1 MNLPY
6 GFRRV
11 AHTARKDTTVWEAH
25 VTLVTD
31 QDIDNEVEVQ
41 RDLETLVRG
50 LKFPL
55 FGHMPHLGSVTFNWT
70 PDDHDRENYGDI
82 TCVVT
87 IGYRSF
93 IAPVLAE
100 ELQERLAALTER

>member
-11 AHTARKDTTVWEAH
+11 AHTARKDKANWEAH

-31 QDIDNEVEVQ
+31 QDINNEVEVQ
-41 RDLETLVRG
+41 RDLEALVRG
-50 LKFPL
+50 LQLSL
-55 FGHMPHLGSVTFNWT
+55 FGYEPHLGSVTFNWT
-70 PDDHDRENYGDI
+70 PDDHDRDTYGDI

-87 IGYRSF
+87 VGYRSF
-93 IAPVLAE
+93 IVNMPVD